1 MFKIGNYNPHAP
13 YILGEEWAPIRDEDV
28 TFSPA
33 VNSVEL
39 GHQFYL
45 PQAARVRDAR
55 YYIHE
60 FPATPGVY
68 QTTMFNIYPRD
79 TENLTG
85 PIKSVL
91 IPCNSGGISGGA
103 GISLNS
109 ATSVAQ
115 AVANP
120 GDSRFVLNTYN
131 AGVQTQMSMFFAVNS
146 YPQLADKRILNVSV
160 VYSGYA
166 CDADSTGNGCRTPLI
181 DPDPSTAMTL
191 LSIADD
197 NASLVFYQKFIAN
210 NLGSLWQLS
219 NTPDVASGTSAATQ
233 VFGVLN
239 LGDVNPCWDSTS
251 SQFVRTP
258 IMPWRYVDLQRFEAS
273 SPVRRLNIHVNF
285 QVPATTQGAFSNLGQ
300 IALEYVALRVTY
312 CDEQRV
318 AYGGYISAGAFD
330 TTLGTNI
337 VPIRD
342 RSFNTDPVLPVG
354 DYSVTLTTVNPGDL
368 NYGTGLNSD
377 FPKLNG
383 LRQLYPLPEL
393 RGVQVNIPTPL
404 ENHLGETFTKVETQV
419 LPQISLHTSGG
430 PITAVHAYGRQV
442 AFPVYGSL
450 TPEQEIYD
458 DLLPGNMVFDQIRFY
473 ARRFGNTSVPLE
485 VFGVSGTTGGTSI
498 TPAAFDALSE
508 IIHGWKQVTLPL
520 SPTST
525 MGTLATPSPRFRFG
539 ATGELA
545 GNRWEVLGASAPAL
559 SGIPG
564 NYYNLVPSP
573 NQLYEAT
580 YQPPGGAQAELNWSP
595 QGVGSPWVTAA
606 SDDDSSDAV
615 LMFAQSMPTITGF
628 TVATATQTLTGIG
641 LDCGVNPCCI
651 PSALLYNRITW
662 PLPVNTG
669 VASDNF
675 NRFFGPGG
683 WGTASDGG
691 AWTISGTAANFAV
704 DGSSGTITPNA
715 VGVQQIATHAVSGPD
730 QDVRAT
736 IKISGTSEGTGSL
749 RGGVVA
755 RYTDANNFYTAEL
768 WYTQNSTAE
777 LHIRKVVAG
786 VNTDLVSMVLST
798 MNPNTVAFRFIDFQV
813 RGQVLMAKIW
823 GADSVEPDWMLIT
836 TDGSLTTGN
845 NAGAYARDDTTA
857 AAPNSIYFD
866 NFSVLPPNYW
876 FGSYELQRMD
886 TVDTTWRTIMRATA
900 PGTTGFSDFEARVG
914 IASSYRIRGVDVYDF
929 VGPWSST
936 VTITTPSPGASGGCI
951 SQGHVLLFTTNE
963 RQSGSSNLAYSSVWE
978 GQVSEDFT
986 FPESS
991 FVQLQA
997 MYNRDFFTAFRPTE
1011 RGGEQFQRTVLVQ
1024 AAAISPPT
1032 LADFTSLRDMAWD
1045 DVSYICVRDEG
1056 GNRWFATVIVPS
1068 GRVLHNRKLYLAPV
1082 QVIEVTETPSEA
1094 NPS

>member
-1 MFKIGNYNPHAP
+1 MGNYNPHAP
-13 YILGEEWAPIRDEDV
+13 YILGQEWAPIRDEDV
-28 TFSPA
+28 TYAPA

-39 GHQFYL
+39 GHQFFL

-60 FPATPGVY
+60 FPPTPGTY
-68 QTTMFNIYPRD
+68 QTTMFNIYPRG
-79 TENLTG
+79 TEDLTG

-91 IPCNSGGISGGA
+91 IPCNNGGISGGA
-103 GISLNS
+103 GISLSS

-115 AVANP
+115 ALQNP
-120 GDSRFVLNTYN
+120 GDLRYVGNTYN
-131 AGVQTQMSMFFAVNS
+131 AGVQTELSMFFAVNS
-146 YPQLADKRILNVSV
+146 YPQLADKRILNVSL
-160 VYSGYA
+160 VYTGYA
-166 CDADSTGNGCRTPLI
+166 CDADSFGNGCRLPLI

-191 LSIADD
+191 VSIAN
-197 NASLVFYQKFIAN
+197 NAGNLRSYLKFIAN

-219 NTPDVASGTSAATQ
+219 NTPDEVSGNPATNQ
-233 VFGVLN
+233 TFGVLN
-239 LGDVNPCWDSTS
+239 LGDVNPYWDTTAAFFIPS
-251 SQFVRTP
+251 P
-258 IMPWRYVDLQRFEAS
+258 AMPWRYVDLQRFEAS
-273 SPVRRLNIHVNF
+273 AGVNRLNVHVNF
-285 QVPATTQGAFSNLGQ
+285 QVPATTQGSFTNNGR
-300 IALEYVALRVTY
+300 IVLEYAALRVIY

-330 TTLGTNI
+330 TNYGANPVT
-337 VPIRD
+337 IRD

-354 DYSVTLTTVNPGDL
+354 DYTVTLATVNPGDL
-368 NYGTGLNSD
+368 NFGSGLNTE

-383 LRQLYPLPEL
+383 LRQLYALPEQ
-393 RGVQVNIPTPL
+393 RGVQINIPTPL
-404 ENHLGETFTKVETQV
+404 ENHLDETFTKVETQV
-419 LPQISLHTSGG
+419 LPQLSLHTSGG

-442 AFPVYGSL
+442 TFPVYGSV

-458 DLLPGNMVFDQIRFY
+458 DLLPGAMVFDQVRFY
-473 ARRFGNTSVPLE
+473 ARRFGDTSVPLE
-485 VFGVSGTTGGTSI
+485 IFGVSGTAGSASI
-498 TPAAFDALSE
+498 TPAAFDALNE
-508 IIHGWKQVTLPL
+508 IIHGWKQVTLTL

-525 MGTLATPSPRFRFG
+525 MGALAPPAPRFRFG

-564 NYYNLVPSP
+564 NLYNLVPTP

-580 YQPPGGAQAELNWSP
+580 YQPPGGSQAELSWQP
-595 QGVGSPWVTAA
+595 QGIGSPPVTAV

-628 TVATATQTLTGIG
+628 SVATATQTLTGIG

-675 NRFFGPGG
+675 DRTVAAGG

-691 AWTISGTAANFAV
+691 VWTVAGTAGNFSV
-704 DGSSGTITPNA
+704 NGSNGIISPSATAT
-715 VGVQQIATHAVSGPD
+715 QQIATHAVSGPD

-736 IKISGTSEGTGSL
+736 IRINGTSEGTGSL
-749 RGGVVA
+749 RAGVVA
-755 RYTDANNFYTAEL
+755 RFTDANNFYTAEL
-768 WYTQNSTAE
+768 WYTQNATAE
-777 LHIRKVVAG
+777 LHIRKVVGG
-786 VNTDLVSMVLST
+786 VNTDLVSMVLAT
-798 MNPNTVAFRFIDFQV
+798 MNPNTVAYRFIDFQV
-813 RGQVLMAKIW
+813 RGQFLMAKIW
-823 GADSVEPDWMLIT
+823 GADSAEPDWMLVT
-836 TDGSLTTGN
+836 TDTSLTTGN

-857 AAPNSIYFD
+857 AAPNSMFFE
-866 NFSVLPPNYW
+866 NFSVQPPDYW

-886 TVDTTWRTIMRATA
+886 TVDTDWQTIMRATS

-936 VTITTPSPGASGGCI
+936 VTITIPSPGASGGCI
-951 SQGHVLLFTTNE
+951 SQGHVLLFSTNE
-963 RQSGSSNLAYSSVWE
+963 RQDGSSNLAYSSVWE

-986 FPESS
+986 FPESG

-997 MYNRDFFTAFRPTE
+997 MYNKDFFTAFRPTE

-1082 QVIEVTETPSEA
+1082 QIIEVTDTPSEA
-1094 NPS
+1094 DPS